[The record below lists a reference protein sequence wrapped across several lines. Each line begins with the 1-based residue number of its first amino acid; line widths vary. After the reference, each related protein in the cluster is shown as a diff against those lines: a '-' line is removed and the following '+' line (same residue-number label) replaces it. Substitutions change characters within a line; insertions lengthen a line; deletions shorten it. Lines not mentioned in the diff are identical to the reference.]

1 MTNVGKKRYS
11 QLVNDVRGN
20 LDKAF
25 ADAEHKYHGNKEHE
39 AIRAKQKEEMD
50 RVNFDP
56 KYQTDISRRFDEAG
70 KRHTDALEKAR
81 NGKTFFIRRQG
92 KKNCASRII
101 NWLRLSMNGPTM
113 PKLKDSALK
122 LVRCSLRYSM
132 NIIINKLHSF

>member
-1 MTNVGKKRYS
+1 MALKVNAGGVRRYQNKNGTLTNAGKKRYS

-25 ADAEHKYHGNKEHE
+25 ADAEQKYFGNKEHE

-50 RVNFDP
+50 RVNSDP

-81 NGKTFFIRRQG
+81 NGKTFF
-92 KKNCASRII
+92 
-101 NWLRLSMNGPTM
+101 L
-113 PKLKDSALK
+113 
-122 LVRCSLRYSM
+122 
-132 NIIINKLHSF
+132 